1 MSKKLRAC
9 PFCGR
14 KDAWV
19 ERIDLRSRFAHTVR
33 CACGAKVANYDTRSA
48 AVDAWNGRMLKKTA
62 KEVITLS
69 LESEAK

>member
-19 ERIDLRSRFAHTVR
+19 ERVDLRIRFAHTVR
-33 CACGAKVANYDTRSA
+33 CACGAKVANYDTRRA
-48 AVDAWNGRMLKKTA
+48 AVDAWNGGMLKKTA
-62 KEVITLS
+62 KEG
-69 LESEAK
+69 K